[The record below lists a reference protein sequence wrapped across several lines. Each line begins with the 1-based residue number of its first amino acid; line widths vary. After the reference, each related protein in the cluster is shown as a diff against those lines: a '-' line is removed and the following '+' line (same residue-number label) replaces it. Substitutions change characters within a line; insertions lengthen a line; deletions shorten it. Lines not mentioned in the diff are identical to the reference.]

1 LTAAPFGFP
10 TLSSPANQHGPARE
24 HPDLCRVADAA
35 PLLVV
40 STTPRDVSSLF
51 HPARCGGVAA
61 HGSIDKMHVIMAGR
75 RRNKAGHQG
84 RGLAMCSPASHSG
97 PLRRREKPFQLVRK
111 RRGAVERHPH
121 HPIAR
126 PELDRATDR
135 SGRCRWT
142 HSAVCDGAMA
152 LPSESAHRVFVPT
165 LLSSGH
171 RTYGVG
177 ESSGRIRLRDKP
189 GARRQLAGAG
199 PDAAGPDQ
207 DADPG

>member
-1 LTAAPFGFP
+1 VR
-10 TLSSPANQHGPARE
+10 ARWLDE
-24 HPDLCRVADAA
+24 NALDLIEADLMVLGSGKNLERV
-35 PLLVV
+35 V
-40 STTPRDVSSLF
+40 
-51 HPARCGGVAA
+51 CG
-61 HGSIDKMHVIMAGR
+61 
-75 RRNKAGHQG
+75 
-84 RGLAMCSPASHSG
+84 
-97 PLRRREKPFQLVRK
+97 
-111 RRGAVERHPH
+111 RHPT
-121 HPIAR
+121 AR

-165 LLSSGH
+165 PMSSCH

-177 ESSGRIRLRDKP
+177 EGSGRIRLRDEP